1 VFTTAQDRSELNTL
15 LKQLLGTDNVYFQ
28 PPATVAMLYPA
39 IVYQRD
45 TTQTR
50 HASNVPYTLYK
61 RYQVTVIDRNPDSVI
76 PDKVAGLPMCSHDR
90 EFVANGLNH
99 DVFTLYF

>member
-1 VFTTAQDRSELNTL
+1 MQ
-15 LKQLLGTDNVYFQ
+15 
-28 PPATVAMLYPA
+28 YPA

-50 HASNVPYTLYK
+50 HAGNLPYTLYK
-61 RYQVTVIDRNPDSVI
+61 RYQVTVIDLDPDSAI
-76 PDKVAGLPMCSHDR
+76 PDKVAMLPMCSHDR
-90 EFVANGLNH
+90 EFVADRLNH